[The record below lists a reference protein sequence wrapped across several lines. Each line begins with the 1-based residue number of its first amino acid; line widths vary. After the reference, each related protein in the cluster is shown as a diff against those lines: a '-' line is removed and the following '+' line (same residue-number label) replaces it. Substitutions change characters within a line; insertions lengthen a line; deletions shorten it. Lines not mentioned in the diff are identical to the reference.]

1 MMFFK
6 LGLRFAAANRQR
18 LRMKFFGVI
27 HVCILLQKQ
36 KPLFCAFSG
45 CLSMLIICAL
55 NTRLQGHTS

>member
-27 HVCILLQKQ
+27 HVCILLQKREIAILR
-36 KPLFCAFSG
+36 LF
-45 CLSMLIICAL
+45 
-55 NTRLQGHTS
+55 RLPFNAYNLPS